1 MGQIAILEAFSD
13 LPDARRG
20 QGRRHSVAI
29 SLAIFTLA
37 VAAGNKGF

>member
-20 QGRRHSVAI
+20 QRM
-29 SLAIFTLA
+29 LTLN
-37 VAAGNKGF
+37 GSMSGYLYPSSRCRE